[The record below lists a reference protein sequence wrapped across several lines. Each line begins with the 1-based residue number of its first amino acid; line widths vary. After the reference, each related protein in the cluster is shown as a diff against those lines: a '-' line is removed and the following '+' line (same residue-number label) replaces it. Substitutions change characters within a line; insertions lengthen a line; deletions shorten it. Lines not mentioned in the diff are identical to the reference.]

1 MIAGC
6 SAAQPPIGAPD
17 AVPQSQISASATHA
31 KRGGSWMLREAK
43 NENLIYLGDR
53 SSVLVYSYRGKQ
65 VGSIEAAAN
74 PGLCSDSQGD
84 VWIASEDRII
94 EYAHGGTTSIAELD
108 TPVDYQAVS
117 CAKDPGTNGLAVT
130 LFHTGK
136 SPTIEYRKLRK
147 KIAV

>member
-1 MIAGC
+1 MNCSRFTLAIASVVIAGC

-65 VGSIEAAAN
+65 VGSIEAL
-74 PGLCSDSQGD
+74 PTQDSAQTPK
-84 VWIASEDRII
+84 
-94 EYAHGGTTSIAELD
+94 GTF
-108 TPVDYQAVS
+108 
-117 CAKDPGTNGLAVT
+117 G
-130 LFHTGK
+130 
-136 SPTIEYRKLRK
+136 
-147 KIAV
+147 